1 MKRKWIV
8 ALKCLLLQSIFHL
21 ARNLSLM
28 PLAKPVQAV
37 AGFSGLP
44 VDVSFSI
51 NVQARSLLTFV

>member
-8 ALKCLLLQSIFHL
+8 ALKCLLLQSIFYL
-21 ARNLSLM
+21 AGNLSLM

-44 VDVSFSI
+44 VDVSLSI
-51 NVQARSLLTFV
+51 VV